1 MTDIENL
8 YVIDEITYNTEK
20 GFNEIERLLKKLE
33 KDEVFQKIDLTKD
46 SGHEQLNE
54 LFGED
59 IPPIYSRLIKKYER
73 LIKLRQ
79 DEYIFN
85 AKANFPDGK
94 FKPHIDLYLKMIDS
108 NKWRRIDFTIKSSY
122 IIDFIIDLYKELKSP
137 EFNETIIQ
145 QRKYDHTKKTRNE
158 KHIKDLFKYQPKLL
172 VIRIALRYKEGYLI
186 PDDKY
191 PVRNG
196 GEYINYLR
204 RKSEQVK
211 DDLTSLIKLLKII
224 YKDELTGYM
233 WKLRYSPQKQFYYQ
247 LMIFLNGDKHT
258 QDVAIAKKICGLWKD
273 TITQGNG
280 ECTNFN
286 AYKKQHH
293 NLGLGMKYKD
303 ERDSVIQ
310 EAKILIEH
318 DYFVN
323 SMLSGKTQRTFSKG
337 HIPNK
342 TRSGRPRKMQKI
354 IDTYY
359 Q

>member
-1 MTDIENL
+1 MIDSENMGFIDDITL
-8 YVIDEITYNTEK
+8 NTGK
-20 GFNEIERLLKKLE
+20 QFTEIERLLKALG
-33 KDEVFQKIDLTKD
+33 KDELFQKIDLTKD
-46 SGHEQLNE
+46 WVQEELDE
-54 LFGED
+54 LFDGED
-59 IPPIYSRLIKKYER
+59 PPIYSRIIKKYER
-73 LIKLRQ
+73 LIELKM
-79 DEYIFN
+79 DEYVYN
-85 AKANFPDGK
+85 AETNFPDGK
-94 FKPHIDLYLKMIDS
+94 FSPYIDLYLKEIW
-108 NKWRRIDFTIKSSY
+108 KRRPVKADLIF
-122 IIDFIIDLYKELKSP
+122 DLYKKIKST
-137 EFNETIIQ
+137 EFNETIVQ

-186 PDDKY
+186 PDFKY
-191 PVRNG
+191 DVKNN
-196 GEYINYLR
+196 GEYNRYLR
-204 RKSEQVK
+204 RKSNAVK
-211 DDLTSLIKLLKII
+211 VHLKTLIGILKVLYGDDLVN
-224 YKDELTGYM
+224 YM

-323 SMLSGKTQRTFSKG
+323 SMLSGKTQRTSSEG